1 MKIQFYWK
9 YNIYFKLRLNELEDT
24 FGVVE
29 MPSIAEFNGDDFLT
43 FKHKMQMILILS
55 DFLSLKI
62 QITYE
67 N

>member
-9 YNIYFKLRLNELEDT
+9 YNFYFKLRLNELWDT

-29 MPSIAEFNGDDFLT
+29 KPSIAEFNGDDFLT
-43 FKHKMQMILILS
+43 FKHKIQTILILS
-55 DFLSLKI
+55 NFLSLKI

>member
-9 YNIYFKLRLNELEDT
+9 YNIYFKLRLNELGDT

-29 MPSIAEFNGDDFLT
+29 KPSIAEFNGDDFLT
-43 FKHKMQMILILS
+43 FKHKMQTILILS
-55 DFLSLKI
+55 NFLSLKI

>member
-43 FKHKMQMILILS
+43 IKHKMQMILILS